1 MIIRTVRHRGL
12 RLLLED
18 NNPRFVRP
26 ELISRVRKILTVLI
40 LAEDI
45 DHFASD
51 APRGWRLH
59 QLSGSR
65 QGAWSVSVSG
75 NWRITFME
83 ADGYIDRLNLED
95 YH

>member
-1 MIIRTVRHRGL
+1 M
-12 RLLLED
+12 LLED

-40 LAEDI
+40 LTEDI
-45 DHFASD
+45 DRFVSD

>member
-18 NNPRFVRP
+18 DNSRFVKP
-26 ELISRVRKILTVLI
+26 ELLPRVRKILTMLI

-45 DHFASD
+45 DRFASD
-51 APRGWRLH
+51 APQGWRLH
-59 QLSGSR
+59 RLSGGR
-65 QGAWSVSVSG
+65 QGVWSVSVSG

-83 ADGYIDRLNLED
+83 ADGYVNRLNLED